1 MTSHRTK
8 RRMFFHWIATYPL
21 PIACVLLLLAILG
34 GAWII
39 GGLFVM
45 PAHHKVA
52 PPPSELNAVDIT
64 LASKSGASIH
74 GWWCENASSHAT
86 ILLFHGVRG
95 DRRTMLARA
104 KLFRDAGFSVLLIDF
119 QAHGESRGSHI
130 SFGHLERHDVS
141 ASLDFVRQKHPAHLI
156 GVVGSSL
163 GGAATLLG
171 APREIDALVLESVYP
186 TIDEAVDDR
195 TRMRLGPFGFVL
207 TKLLLLQIQPRLGI
221 SPAELRPIDKIVQF
235 TCPILIISGDKDRHT
250 TLPETKRLFANAN
263 EPKELVI
270 FQDAPHIDL
279 LEHDRNLYEE
289 KVLGFFQRH
298 LAKPTGS
305 QISTDAKSIAK

>member
-1 MTSHRTK
+1 MTSYRTT

-21 PIACVLLLLAILG
+21 PIAGAVLVLLALG
-34 GAWII
+34 GSWVI
-39 GGLFVM
+39 GGLLVM
-45 PAHHKVA
+45 PAHRKVA
-52 PPPSELNAVDIT
+52 PPPSDLNAVDIT
-64 LASKSGASIH
+64 LASMSGARIH
-74 GWWCENASSHAT
+74 GWWCEKTGSHAT

-95 DRRTMLARA
+95 DRRTMLGRA

-141 ASLDFVRQKHPAHLI
+141 ASLDFVRQKYPAHLI

-163 GGAATLLG
+163 GGASTLLG

-195 TRMRLGPFGFVL
+195 TRMRLGPFGFIL

-221 SPAELRPIDKIVQF
+221 SPAELRPIDKIAQF

-250 TLPETKRLFANAN
+250 TLPETKRLFACAN
-263 EPKELVI
+263 EPKELVV
-270 FQDAPHIDL
+270 FQGAAHIDL
-279 LEHDRNLYEE
+279 LEHDQKLYEE
-289 KVLGFFQRH
+289 KVLGFFQR
-298 LAKPTGS
+298 LFATPRDSKTTPS
-305 QISTDAKSIAK
+305 VNSIAN